1 MHIRSLQLLHDTFP
15 AGNCYPFNL
24 DAFQKTDRLEF
35 SCPLTFFIG
44 ENGSGKSTLIRAIA
58 RSCMIHIWEEREG
71 NRDCHNPYEDL
82 LHQSLRVEWT

>member
-1 MHIRSLQLLHDTFP
+1 MHIRSLHLLHDTFP